1 MLQPFLAE
9 TSIIINQVHHWPYC
23 TAVIFQRPEQRQA
36 CGAGV
41 QIQLA
46 HGFHLFCLS
55 VIALVL
61 VFVIFWLCGGDR
73 FTCVN
78 IPNRYRVKK
87 ISGENIPLRA
97 G

>member
-1 MLQPFLAE
+1 M
-9 TSIIINQVHHWPYC
+9 
-23 TAVIFQRPEQRQA
+23 RR
-36 CGAGV
+36 GV

-78 IPNRYRVKK
+78 IQTATVSK
-87 ISGENIPLRA
+87 ISGENIPLGA